1 MNYII
6 LNGVKSNKIQGLMI
20 QALPS
25 VSKPQMR
32 SQIETI
38 DGRDGDIVTKLG
50 YAAYDKQLL
59 IGLHGDYNIDEVIK
73 YFNSNGTVIFSNEND
88 KYYNYQIL
96 ESIDFERLLRF
107 KQAVVTFHVQ
117 PFKYSVSEGK
127 PEFQIMNGSEVKIN
141 NNGNIFSKPVIT
153 LNGSGSCGI
162 YLNGSQIF
170 SISFGN
176 SDDNITINT
185 EEMEAYSGSILRNR
199 IVTGNYDNFYLPIGV
214 NRIAFTGDC
223 SYFSIKNYSRWI

>member
-6 LNGVKSNKIQGLMI
+6 LNDVKSTKIQGLMI

-25 VSKPQMR
+25 ICKPQMR

-59 IGLHGDYNIDEVIK
+59 IGLHGKYNIDEVIK
-73 YFNSNGTVIFSNEND
+73 YFNSEGTVTFSNEND

-96 ESIDFERLLRF
+96 ESIDFERLIRF
-107 KQAVVTFHVQ
+107 RQATVTLHVQ

-127 PEFQIMNGSEVKIN
+127 PEFQIKNGSEIQIN

-153 LNGSGSCGI
+153 LNGSDTCNI
-162 YLNGSQIF
+162 YLNGKQIF
-170 SISFGN
+170 TISFGN
-176 SDDNITINT
+176 NNNITIDT
-185 EEMEAYSGSILRNR
+185 DKMEAYSGSTLKNR
-199 IVTGNYDNFYLPIGV
+199 IVTGNYNNFYLPVGI

-223 SYFSIKNYSRWI
+223 SYFSIKNYSRWL